1 MTIPADKLSAY
12 LDGELSSH
20 DTAEVRQAL
29 QHDEQAAALLA
40 AMVMV
45 DERIQ
50 RQVEVQA
57 QEEIP
62 AHLTRLL
69 DEATPDKVVA
79 GPWAKRL
86 NWIYHPVAVAA
97 SVALIVGLGTGS
109 WLTGNLAPNATL
121 QLQERVVQVLEQ
133 KPSGQTYQ
141 LDADVAVTPQLTFKN
156 QEGDYCRHY
165 ELYNGAMSERTMA
178 IQCRQS
184 GDWKIVAQASL
195 FANANSGDY
204 QTASSHAMLDSVLD
218 SVMATPA
225 LSREAE
231 NHALANQWKEE
242 LEDF

>member
-1 MTIPADKLSAY
+1 MTIPAEKLSAY
-12 LDGELSSH
+12 LDGELSSQE
-20 DTAEVRQAL
+20 TAEVREAL
-29 QHDEQAAALLA
+29 QHDEKAAAVLA

-50 RQVEVQA
+50 RQVDAQA

-69 DEATPDKVVA
+69 DEAAPDKVVA
-79 GPWAKRL
+79 GPWKKRQH
-86 NWIYHPVAVAA
+86 WIQHPAAVAA
-97 SVALIVGLGTGS
+97 SVALIIGLGTGS
-109 WLTGNLAPNATL
+109 WLTDSFAPNANS

-156 QEGDYCRHY
+156 HAGHYCRHY
-165 ELYNGAMSERTMA
+165 ELYNAAVSERTLA

-184 GDWKIVAQASL
+184 GDWKVVAQASL
-195 FANANSGDY
+195 YADGNPGDY
-204 QTASSHAMLDSVLD
+204 QTASSQAMLDSVLD

-225 LSREAE
+225 LSRDAE
-231 NHALANQWKEE
+231 NHALANRWKEE
-242 LEDF
+242 LEEH